1 MSRKML
7 VLDIDGTLTNTKKEI
22 TPKTL
27 SAMLAGQ
34 EAGHVVFVA
43 SGRPTPG
50 IDAVAKTL
58 ELNRYGGYVL
68 SFNGA
73 RITNYATGEVVYQR
87 MVDPSLLGELY
98 AYSLEN
104 DLGMMT
110 YDETSIITG
119 TRIDSYME
127 LEAKINGIQI
137 HRVENFTEYVDFP
150 VNKCLL
156 TKEAELAQKHVRIL
170 QNRYEECASIYRS
183 EPFFIEIMAKGIDKA
198 ASLEQLRQLLHIE
211 RENIIA
217 CGDGFND
224 LSMIRYAGMG
234 VAMANAQPEVKKE
247 ADYITLSNDEDGVA
261 KVVERFILN
270 KKEQ

>member
-1 MSRKML
+1 MGRKML

-27 SAMLAGQ
+27 SAVLACQ
-34 EAGHVVFVA
+34 QAGHVVVVA

-58 ELNRYGGYVL
+58 ELDRYGGYVL

-73 RITNYATGEVVYQR
+73 KITNYATGEVVYQR
-87 MVDPSLLGELY
+87 SVEPSLPGELY
-98 AYSLEN
+98 AYSLEH

-110 YDETSIITG
+110 YDATSIITG
-119 TRIDSYME
+119 TRIDKYME

-137 HRVENFTEYVDFP
+137 HKVENFVEYVDFP

-156 TKEAELAQKHVRIL
+156 TKEDELAKEHVQVL
-170 QNRYEECASIYRS
+170 QEKYDGRASIYRS
-183 EPFFIEIMAKGIDKA
+183 EPFFIEVMAKGIDKA
-198 ASLEQLRQLLHIE
+198 ASLEQLRQVLQIKKE
-211 RENIIA
+211 DIIA

-224 LSMIRYAGMG
+224 LSMIRYAGIG
-234 VAMANAQPEVKKE
+234 VAMANAQPEVKRE
-247 ADYITLSNDEDGVA
+247 ADYITVSNDEDGVA
-261 KVVERFILN
+261 AVVEKFILN
-270 KKEQ
+270 I